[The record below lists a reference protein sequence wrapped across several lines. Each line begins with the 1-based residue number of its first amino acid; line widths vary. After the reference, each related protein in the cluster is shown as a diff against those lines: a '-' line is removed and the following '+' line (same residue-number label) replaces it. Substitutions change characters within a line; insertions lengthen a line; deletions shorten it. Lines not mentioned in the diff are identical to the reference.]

1 MEFSTCS
8 LSISQPFTF
17 RIVIEEQFS
26 HIILNG
32 ILTLSDYLETK
43 AKSTKVKSSSFSGLQ
58 DAICLYSILS
68 TDGQFECVASSTMSY
83 SLDHSTSDET
93 SVVHQSL
100 KADGRKKPRSDT
112 RWPIFRQRVMPQLC
126 SILNS
131 FNPHE
136 KKKDCVRLLWASELP
151 CLALVQ

>member
-1 MEFSTCS
+1 M
-8 LSISQPFTF
+8 
-17 RIVIEEQFS
+17 
-26 HIILNG
+26 
-32 ILTLSDYLETK
+32 
-43 AKSTKVKSSSFSGLQ
+43 KSSSFSGLQ

-68 TDGQFECVASSTMSY
+68 TDGKFESVASSTMSY

-100 KADGRKKPRSDT
+100 KADGRKKPRLHT
-112 RWPIFRQRVMPQLC
+112 RWPIFRQRVMPRLC

-136 KKKDCVRLLWASELP
+136 KRKDCVRLLWASKLP
-151 CLALVQ
+151 CLALVQWFVACQYFLHRICYPSLCFLIILLVNQLVALSFKCFTSSSFGTS